1 VVVADL
7 GEHPRSGEPADA
19 GEAVHD
25 GPRPGAGRTPR
36 GGGGEVV
43 GGAAGGVELQDQRLG
58 LPAHS
63 GLDQW

>member
-1 VVVADL
+1 MPGKLFTTAASGCRANASGGGGEVV
-7 GEHPRSGEPADA
+7 
-19 GEAVHD
+19 
-25 GPRPGAGRTPR
+25 
-36 GGGGEVV
+36 GGEVV

>member
-1 VVVADL
+1 MPGKLFTTAA
-7 GEHPRSGEPADA
+7 SGCRANA
-19 GEAVHD
+19 A
-25 GPRPGAGRTPR
+25 
-36 GGGGEVV
+36 GGGGAVV